1 MANAF
6 PFKSDCPVPSIDA
19 ITGSLVAS
27 CLVSSPPDPIFEFPN
42 DFPVPPPPG
51 FNFGCYEPSVRV
63 RFQSATISTDPETS
77 EQVILSQPS
86 FGVNVLYPNRD
97 ETGLCQPVFEFL
109 VRFPGI
115 ICYAPS
121 TSVFLTQSTSYVDPS
136 TGIIVIDSSPS
147 FGVKITYPNF
157 SETGV
162 CEPTFNFLVRF
173 PPAVCPEVS
182 TDAQFTFNRE
192 YLDPLIS
199 LEGSKREG
207 EEDKCAFDF
216 NFSLDLPCASIEVMP
231 SMSIAFAPDERIT
244 YGLPYGSVSVSLL
257 PSEPAE
263 EGGKGPDVC
272 KYKFDFF
279 LNMPQQHPKY
289 AITGEIPC
297 YPNSVDMNSC
307 MLEASGSAFSWTYH
321 SEGFSGGGIRRHP
334 ELDPTANADKNDG
347 LPVNYKQRLWPPEE
361 LVWYPVVTGM
371 DLTYIPAS
379 EVSWGFVEGTPAGC
393 LQQPAEGYFLEYNVA
408 WFRHPKL
415 DTLLSCQ
422 NPSHA
427 GCHGG
432 ESFEVL
438 TCGSVWS
445 PLTFLTLYGNAEVE
459 DPDGCYEA
467 GYGVSADSTIV
478 AGYTNYILDA
488 PNCRVIA
495 IEDCPEDQRTAP
507 CWDFAYIGAINLE
520 KWGNIPPEGE
530 GCVTE
535 FQEDFAHFG
544 PQEYVLTYEL
554 YCDAM
559 PHVFSKYAE
568 SEEPMQL
575 EHGDIFW
582 AITDVEVKIDN
593 DDAEKSC
600 DYSTNYKVDVFKR
613 YYRLPEDGSG
623 SGSGIDFTPE
633 LAGDVGQPSSS
644 CCDET
649 PIKYIESLGAFSLV
663 DKEGGGHYLR
673 LQYVYNTLRLPKTS
687 QGYELSENETVN
699 CAERSGEYSS
709 PGAWVFEALT
719 EIYVVKDY
727 TCEPCGTLINT
738 KMTKFFLTWPEPG
751 ANVNSEKEKLYPC
764 DQSGTGYLRKVDVMR
779 ADDFSLKLNEPSKCG
794 YHLEFKKVE
803 LVLPVLAKDVLT
815 GNTTS
820 DTIECVSGSWTFSF
834 IDAIEVKDYNE
845 GDCAGTGSRQ
855 LSVDT
860 AAVSLTWPDPGAS
873 NRYIDEE
880 VVNSC
885 SEILDVVTGGTTPE
899 ADLKLELPDSKC
911 GYRIKYNTRRIMLPT
926 VKFIENTLPTPPNA
940 GELAVISE
948 IKMEANS
955 DCSSNPLAKQLE
967 VTWGVTDFG
976 GYTGD
981 VVIVCC
987 VECPDEDLIVKC
999 RKLTFAK
1006 GILMSRS
1013 EACDDGE
1020 CTTSGG
1026 DCP

>member
-199 LEGSKREG
+199 LEGEKREG

-216 NFSLDLPCASIEVMP
+216 KFSLDLPCASIEVMP
-231 SMSIAFAPDERIT
+231 EMSISFAPDERIT

-289 AITGEIPC
+289 TITGEIPC
-297 YPNSVDMNSC
+297 TIDVDMNSC
-307 MLEASGSAFSWTYH
+307 VLEASGSAFSWEYH
-321 SEGFSGGGIRRHP
+321 TAGFSGGGIPRHP
-334 ELDPTANADKNDG
+334 ELDPTANADKNPG
-347 LPVNYKQRLWPPEE
+347 LPLNYKQRLWPPEE
-361 LVWYPVVTGM
+361 LVWYPMVTSM
-371 DLTYIPAS
+371 DLHHIPAS

-393 LQQPAEGYFLEYNVA
+393 LQQPAEGYFLEYRVA
-408 WFRHPKL
+408 WFRHPYLRWELKFGGGMEGGEEQVADIDL
-415 DTLLSCQ
+415 GEAFTVITNVYLAYQ
-422 NPSHA
+422 TIKNPSIENPI
-427 GCHGG
+427 GCIDGG
-432 ESFEVL
+432 LAADSDRVL
-438 TCGSVWS
+438 VAEYEHFRMSLPDFIITEFFDCEEDYRT
-445 PLTFLTLYGNAEVE
+445 PPCAEV
-459 DPDGCYEA
+459 DYVNWIDVAVKDVGNDRQQYE
-467 GYGVSADSTIV
+467 
-478 AGYTNYILDA
+478 
-488 PNCRVIA
+488 
-495 IEDCPEDQRTAP
+495 
-507 CWDFAYIGAINLE
+507 
-520 KWGNIPPEGE
+520 
-530 GCVTE
+530 
-535 FQEDFAHFG
+535 
-544 PQEYVLTYEL
+544 LTYDLFCEF
-554 YCDAM
+554 M
-559 PHVFSKYAE
+559 PHVLDKQETADTI
-568 SEEPMQL
+568 QL
-575 EHGDIFW
+575 EHGGTFD
-582 AITDVEVKIDN
+582 AISAVEVSV
-593 DDAEKSC
+593 DDEADGAC
-600 DYSTNYKVDVFKR
+600 DHSTNYQVKVTKR
-613 YYRLPEDGSG
+613 TFRMPEGGSG
-623 SGSGIDFTPE
+623 GIDFTPE
-633 LAGDVGQPSSS
+633 LWPIDDGEVTD
-644 CCDET
+644 CCTVISYVSD
-649 PIKYIESLGAFSLV
+649 IIAFELE
-663 DKEGGGHYLR
+663 DKPGGGHFLKLTYTFR
-673 LQYVYNTLRLPKTS
+673 QFVLPEVVDGNRT
-687 QGYELSENETVN
+687 YTNEDIACSNKKWTFPVITDVAVTN
-699 CAERSGEYSS
+699 DM
-709 PGAWVFEALT
+709 L
-719 EIYVVKDY
+719 
-727 TCEPCGTLINT
+727 CEPCGKRID
-738 KMTKFFLTWPEPG
+738 LTVTTYTITSPG
-751 ANVNSEKEKLYPC
+751 VQASNITANSVLKPC
-764 DQSGTGYLRKVDVMR
+764 DSAEEPRKIRVPTHHSITIKQK
-779 ADDFSLKLNEPSKCG
+779 DDCD
-794 YHLEFKKVE
+794 YYLEFETVE
-803 LVLPVLAKDVLT
+803 IVLPVLAKDMKELT
-815 GNTTS
+815 GS
-820 DTIECVSGSWTFSF
+820 PEEIKCLSGSWTLTI
-834 IDAIEVKDYNE
+834 IDDIDVIDYDV
-845 GDCAGTGSRQ
+845 GDCYNTGSRQ
-855 LSVDT
+855 LSVTKSVKNIMFPPPGPSIPNKDT
-860 AAVSLTWPDPGAS
+860 K
-873 NRYIDEE
+873 
-880 VVNSC
+880 VVDSC
-885 SEILDVVTGGTTPE
+885 DIELDVVVAPETG
-899 ADLKLELPDSKC
+899 DLKLAISNSETYEC
-911 GYRIKYNTRRIMLPT
+911 GYGIQYKTRRIMLPT

-1013 EACDDGE
+1013 EACDGGE
-1020 CTTSGG
+1020 CATSGG